1 MFHLQKTATV
11 SKYSLFACVCLWNQG
26 LKNEYDRNVNNF
38 LYLQLIVCG
47 TCLCDMQEKV
57 NVHTLLKYFSCLKLR
72 YR

>member
-38 LYLQLIVCG
+38 RYLQLIVCG
-47 TCLCDMQEKV
+47 TCVVCVTRKR
-57 NVHTLLKYFSCLKLR
+57 KLMCIHFFNISVA
-72 YR
+72 